1 MTPYFGLAPDIR
13 VYESLSIEQKCQRG
27 ICTLA
32 TLAIYTLADTY
43 YVLGK
48 ISIFV
53 ELKSVA
59 LWLNV
64 KFSSSL
70 HMYSHPDYTFR
81 ENS

>member
-13 VYESLSIEQKCQRG
+13 VYESLSLEQKCQRD

-53 ELKSVA
+53 
-59 LWLNV
+59 
-64 KFSSSL
+64 
-70 HMYSHPDYTFR
+70 D
-81 ENS
+81 